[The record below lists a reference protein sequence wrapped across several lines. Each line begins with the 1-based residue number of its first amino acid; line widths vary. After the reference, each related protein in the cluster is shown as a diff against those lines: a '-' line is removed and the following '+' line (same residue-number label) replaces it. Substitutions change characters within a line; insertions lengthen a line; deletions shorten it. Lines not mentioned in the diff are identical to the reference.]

1 MVRLTIT
8 TKYVRIN
15 LMARKGQENLKPFNK
30 ITKEAQREIAKKGA
44 AVSNKKQAEKRL
56 LKDTLLMLL
65 SNKPTP
71 DMVNE
76 CAEKFGFNP
85 KDLQEVIT
93 GGLMAKAMTG
103 DAKAFEVI
111 RDSIGQKPKEE
122 VVNTNLNT
130 DATIEELKSYFEQ

>member
-1 MVRLTIT
+1 
-8 TKYVRIN
+8 
-15 LMARKGQENLKPFNK
+15 MARKGQENLIPANLRSKDEVRKNSSK
-30 ITKEAQREIAKKGA
+30 GGKKSGE
-44 AVSNKKQAEKRL
+44 VRREKRL
-56 LKDTLLMLL
+56 LKDTILMLL

-76 CAEKFGFNP
+76 CAAKFGFNP

-122 VVNTNLNT
+122 VVSTNLNT